1 MKRNIFVLLTVLNAG
16 AAFLLYSCGN
26 ANKHKLVKKWETEMV
41 FKSPESALF
50 DKDNNILYVSNV
62 DGEDTETPDGKGAIS
77 KMNSDGKKIEINWVS
92 GLNSPKGLGLF
103 SDKLYV
109 ADRTEIIIIDVESAN
124 VEKKIPVSG
133 SEGLNDLTIDENG
146 VIYVSDA
153 KAKKVFR
160 VKNEVTELI
169 LDSLKTPN
177 GLLSFKGNLYMLES
191 DALYKINPD
200 KSLVKI
206 ADELKG
212 GLDGVEII
220 TGKDFIVTGWNGVVW
235 YVYENGE
242 KEKLLDTRSKNINA
256 ADIGIDTVTRTV
268 FIPTYGR
275 NTVVAYEV
283 K

>member
-1 MKRNIFVLLTVLNAG
+1 
-16 AAFLLYSCGN
+16 
-26 ANKHKLVKKWETEMV
+26 MV